1 MLGDKKPTGMILF
14 AEIVLPSF
22 KTFLSSTLIKVSVSM
37 ENQNSQEDA
46 PSRDSSIS
54 LEDHNGRFPRPEF
67 LANVLLLI
75 HVGHRLSRSDLYTA
89 HQQQRVAYGP
99 TTEEPFLMIPL
110 DFPSTYSGDDPSAAG
125 EPSGASVASS
135 SLSGLRLERYLAE
148 EHCHER
154 LSLGVPTLGSNKATV
169 KKYLDEIIHN
179 IEGNEASQAGAT
191 CGTTTDCDERGSR
204 RSTTSSISTSSA
216 ESSELAEAHNTND
229 AQKSSDLIP
238 SLAGLGG
245 TDVARFKPE
254 QAPADSESHHDGPD
268 VDEGLETGRILIT
281 RGHESHD
288 RWRVGKRPRVR
299 RNIRRRR
306 RREELHKG
314 EAK

>member
-1 MLGDKKPTGMILF
+1 
-14 AEIVLPSF
+14 
-22 KTFLSSTLIKVSVSM
+22 
-37 ENQNSQEDA
+37 
-46 PSRDSSIS
+46 
-54 LEDHNGRFPRPEF
+54 
-67 LANVLLLI
+67 
-75 HVGHRLSRSDLYTA
+75 
-89 HQQQRVAYGP
+89 
-99 TTEEPFLMIPL
+99 MIPL

-268 VDEGLETGRILIT
+268 VDEGLETGRILMYVIGRLRDSPSVTNGQAVGATEREAMRAMTGGAWGSDRASEGTFAGEGGGRSCT
-281 RGHESHD
+281 RARQSDATASRLPCEMSC
-288 RWRVGKRPRVR
+288 
-299 RNIRRRR
+299 
-306 RREELHKG
+306 
-314 EAK
+314 